1 LSSLFEEL
9 FELLEEDVEV
19 LVLLELF
26 GFSSLTSLVLL
37 DDPLLLIGSPNKS
50 LKVSLTGFL
59 ALSFVLS
66 ELDFEAVGV
75 VLDED
80 LSLSCED
87 LDLLDEW

>member
-1 LSSLFEEL
+1 MY
-9 FELLEEDVEV
+9 LL
-19 LVLLELF
+19 

-37 DDPLLLIGSPNKS
+37 DDSFFLIGSPNKF

-80 LSLSCED
+80 LSLK
-87 LDLLDEW
+87 LDKI